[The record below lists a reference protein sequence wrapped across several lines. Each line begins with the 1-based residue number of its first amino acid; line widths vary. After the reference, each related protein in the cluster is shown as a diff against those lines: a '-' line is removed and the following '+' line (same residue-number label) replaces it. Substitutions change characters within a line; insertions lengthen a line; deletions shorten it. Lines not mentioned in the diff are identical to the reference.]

1 VVITGVLLS
10 APAAHA
16 QVARG
21 GDGHPDLFVPQ
32 QGQSKLFKNDGTG
45 RFTNAGDYGV
55 RDQPLSIAAGDLNC
69 DGRPDLAVADNF
81 SDSVTILLNQTVST
95 DPLQL
100 ATTVGTLKLVFRWGI
115 VPGGVYDVI
124 RGQVKSVSQGAS
136 TFNLGAV
143 TCLNDNLTVTDTADT
158 PDASIPPLGD
168 VYFYAVRSVVGGV
181 PGPYTVATNGKTGV
195 PSSGGCP

>member
-1 VVITGVLLS
+1 MLADFNLDGWLDVATVNTNSNSVTLLL
-10 APAAHA
+10 
-16 QVARG
+16 G
-21 GDGHPDLFVPQ
+21 
-32 QGQSKLFKNDGTG
+32 DGTG

-81 SDSVTILLNQTVST
+81 SDSVTILLNQTSSV

-100 ATTVGTLKLVFRWGI
+100 ASTVGTGKLVFRWGI

-124 RGQVKSVSQGAS
+124 RGQVKSVSQAAS
-136 TFNLGAV
+136 TFNLGPV
-143 TCLNDNLTVTDTADT
+143 TCLNDNLAVTDTADT
-158 PDASIPPLGD
+158 PDAAIPPLGD

-181 PGPYTVATNGKTGV
+181 PGQYTVASNGKPGI
-195 PSSGGCP
+195 PASGGCP